1 MFKDKS
7 IRRKEMTADTLT
19 MFCVGDL
26 VVGSDADKYFDF
38 VRPVLKTGDIVL
50 GQLEH
55 PYTTRHPEAVAS
67 ERDPENLKSLISA
80 GFNVLT
86 LAGNHLADVSIFGIE
101 DTIGWLKEN
110 NVSYVGA
117 GMNISEARRPV
128 VIERKGTRF
137 GFLDYNCVGP
147 KETWAS
153 QEKAGCAY
161 VKIITHYEL
170 DYATPGGP
178 PNIYTWAE
186 PETLN
191 NMIDDIRNLR
201 PQCDVLIVSL
211 HKGIGHV
218 PIKLA
223 AYEQQVSYA
232 AIDAGAD
239 VIVGHHAHILRGI
252 ELYKGK
258 VIFHGLCNLVTYRPG
273 LAPKANEDPNS
284 WARRRREIF
293 GFEPDPEYPT
303 YPFHPEAKNT
313 IIGKCLIKDKKIV
326 QTSYLPCFVNKQ
338 GQPEVLKR
346 DARGEAVFEYMNKIT
361 QGAGLNAKYEWK
373 DDEVLIYAE

>member
-1 MFKDKS
+1 
-7 IRRKEMTADTLT
+7 MTADTLT

-239 VIVGHHAHILRGI
+239 VVVGHHAHILRGI

-273 LAPKANEDPNS
+273 LAPKASEDPNS
-284 WARRRREIF
+284 WVRKRREIF

-346 DARGEAVFEYMNKIT
+346 DARGEAVFEYMKRIT
-361 QGAGLNAKYEWK
+361 KEAGLNAKYEWK
-373 DDEVLIYAE
+373 GDEVLVYEDC

>member
-1 MFKDKS
+1 
-7 IRRKEMTADTLT
+7 MTADTDTLT
-19 MFCVGDL
+19 MFCVGDI

-38 VRPVLKTGDIVL
+38 VRPVLRTGDIVL

-55 PYTTRHPEAVAS
+55 PYTTRHPEAVAA
-67 ERDPENLKSLISA
+67 ERDPENLKSLVSA

-86 LAGNHLADVSIFGIE
+86 LAGNHLADASIFGIE

-110 NVSYVGA
+110 NISYVGA
-117 GMNISEARRPV
+117 GMNIGEARRPV
-128 VIERKGTRF
+128 IIERKGTRF

-170 DYATPGGP
+170 DHATPGGP

-191 NMIDDIRNLR
+191 NMIEDIRNLR
-201 PQCDVLIVSL
+201 PQCDILIVSL
-211 HKGIGHV
+211 HKGIVHV

-239 VIVGHHAHILRGI
+239 LVVGHHAHILKGI
-252 ELYKGK
+252 EVYKGK
-258 VIFHGLCNLVTYRPG
+258 VIFHGLCNLVNYRPG
-273 LAPKANEDPNS
+273 LAPRANEDPNS
-284 WARRRREIF
+284 WVRRRREIF

-303 YPFHPEAKNT
+303 YPFHPEAINT

-326 QTSYLPCFVNKQ
+326 QTSYLPCLVNKQ

-346 DARGEAVFEYMNKIT
+346 DARGEKVFEYMNKIT
-361 QGAGLNAKYEWK
+361 KEAGLNAKYEWK
-373 DDEVLIYAE
+373 DDEVLVYSD